1 MNLSP
6 ELTKLIF
13 VIFAAL
19 AIGGLAVGLLFP
31 YFTGQAD
38 VNRRAKKMASG
49 NLSSGKGKAA
59 GKDKTAARSKRIQE
73 TLKEFEEAEKKRR
86 KRLTLRQLIN
96 QAGLELDIKV
106 FIIASIVVG
115 AVLFLLT
122 LVIAGVPF
130 LCGGSGRRGWR
141 AGLAALVHQLSGKA
155 PPREISA

>member
-1 MNLSP
+1 VP
-6 ELTKLIF
+6 
-13 VIFAAL
+13 
-19 AIGGLAVGLLFP
+19 
-31 YFTGQAD
+31 
-38 VNRRAKKMASG
+38 RRWHPATC
-49 NLSSGKGKAA
+49 LSGKGKAA

-106 FIIASIVVG
+106 FVIASIVVG

-130 LCGGSGRRGWR
+130 YVAAVAGVVGALGLPRWFINYLAKRRREKFLHDFADAIDVMVRGIK
-141 AGLAALVHQLSGKA
+141 AGLASHRRLEGDRTRDPCAGRA
-155 PPREISA
+155 